1 MEKKFK
7 HRKTG
12 YIATQLEDG
21 RTDLYNYECGTMK
34 YVILLSLL
42 EDSCDWEEIIEEVA
56 KKDYEILSVL
66 QPHINSKYTLIKNKQ
81 FGISYNGDVYHCNGA
96 NIRGFDM
103 LDNIKTSNWKIHSV
117 KRLSDGEIFSIGDK
131 ITFKGLFG
139 NNSEHKY
146 DTIKGFKFKQD
157 KKIGALYHNGIVGLE
172 IIEKYKEPIFT
183 TEDGVDLFGGESVY
197 GVTDSFQLA
206 YTSIL
211 TEENGQRC
219 RLFAE
224 KEKAEKYIEE
234 NKPQYSQKDVENAI
248 GGDFFCKSVEGLLIK
263 NVVLELLKTK
273 ISEPLQAL

>member
-1 MEKKFK
+1 MKRSFK

-12 YIATQLEDG
+12 YIATQLENE
-21 RTDLYNYECGTMK
+21 RTDLYKYECGDMK
-34 YVILLSLL
+34 HVILLSLL
-42 EDSCDWEEIIEEVA
+42 EDSCDWEEIIE
-56 KKDYEILSVL
+56 
-66 QPHINSKYTLIKNKQ
+66 
-81 FGISYNGDVYHCNGA
+81 
-96 NIRGFDM
+96 
-103 LDNIKTSNWKIHSV
+103 SV

-146 DTIKGFKFKQD
+146 DIIKGFKFKQD

-234 NKPQYSQKDVENAI
+234 NKPQYSQKDVENAM

-263 NVVLELLKTK
+263 NVVLELLKIK